1 MDIRTKKRF
10 ETIGKYTFLTLACLI
25 VAFPI
30 FWVLSSSLKI
40 SDDIYQFPQTIL
52 PHHPSLESYKVIWTE
67 RAFGFAVVNSLII
80 ALSTTLIVMTL
91 GTLAAYGFSRLRF
104 PFDDYIFAGILGV
117 RLLPPIGLLVPFYKT
132 FSTLGLLDHKFA
144 LILAYTYLNL
154 PLVVW
159 LMRNYFVSVPKELDE
174 IAKIDGC
181 TQLQAFRKV
190 IIPCV
195 APGVA
200 ASSILAFLFS
210 WNEFLIALTLTTTTQ
225 SRTVPVAA
233 ALFVGDVHVWWNHIS
248 AASFVVII
256 PAIIFIGLFQKYIV
270 SGLTAGSIKG

>member
-1 MDIRTKKRF
+1 MNIKTRRKF
-10 ETIGKYTFLTLACLI
+10 EVVGRHAFLI
-25 VAFPI
+25 VACILIAFPI
-30 FWVLSSSLKI
+30 FWVFSSSLKT
-40 SDDIYQFPQTIL
+40 SDAIYQFPQTIW
-52 PHHPSLESYKVIWTE
+52 PGHPSLESYNVIWTE

-80 ALSTTLIVMTL
+80 ALSTTAIVMTL

-104 PFDDYIFAGILGV
+104 PFDDFIFAGILGV
-117 RLLPPIGLLVPFYKT
+117 RLLPPIGLLVPFYKI
-132 FSTLGLLDHKFA
+132 FSALGLLDHKLA

-174 IAKIDGC
+174 IAKVDGC

-190 IIPCV
+190 ILPCV

-225 SRTVPVAA
+225 ARTVPVAA

-248 AASFVVII
+248 AAAFIVII
-256 PAIIFIGLFQKYIV
+256 PAIVFIGIFQKYIV